1 MTEIPA
7 SSAAIAD
14 LNGLLVAM
22 RPKLHRYCAR
32 MTGSVIDG
40 EDVLQDAL
48 IKAVESFASAGPL
61 HHPEG
66 WLFRIA
72 HNTALDFLRR
82 RSRSQALHS
91 GEEVDMIAD
100 PVNAIASRQ
109 IAGASL
115 RTFMRLPVAQRSSV
129 ILMDVLGC
137 SLREVCDVMDFS
149 LPAVKAA
156 LHRGR
161 AQLRELAAAPD
172 DSPPAKMSQADR
184 DRLGAY
190 VARFNARDFDAIRAM
205 ISEDVRLELVNKS
218 RLNGKA
224 EVSRYFG
231 NYSRITDWHL
241 VPGLLEGRPA
251 ILVFDPNE
259 AGARLKYFMLLQWS
273 ADKVAAIRDFRHAA
287 YVIDGAEY
295 SAEDSV

>member
-1 MTEIPA
+1 
-7 SSAAIAD
+7 
-14 LNGLLVAM
+14 
-22 RPKLHRYCAR
+22 
-32 MTGSVIDG
+32 
-40 EDVLQDAL
+40 
-48 IKAVESFASAGPL
+48 
-61 HHPEG
+61 
-66 WLFRIA
+66 
-72 HNTALDFLRR
+72 
-82 RSRSQALHS
+82 
-91 GEEVDMIAD
+91 MIAD
-100 PVNAIASRQ
+100 PVDAVTSRQ

-137 SLREVCDVMDFS
+137 SLREVCEIMDFS
-149 LPAVKAA
+149 LHAVKAA

-161 AQLRELAAAPD
+161 ARLRELADAPD
-172 DSPPAKMSQADR
+172 DSPPAQMSPADR

-205 ISEDVRLELVNKS
+205 ISEDVRLELVNKL

-251 ILVFDPNE
+251 ILVFDPNQ
-259 AGARLKYFMLLQWS
+259 AGAPPKYFMLLQWS

-287 YVIDGAEY
+287 YIVDGAEY
-295 SAEDSV
+295 SL

>member
-1 MTEIPA
+1 MKRVAEVPA
-7 SSAAIAD
+7 AVGID
-14 LNGLLVAM
+14 GLLAEM
-22 RPKLHRYCAR
+22 RPRLHRYCAR
-32 MTGSVIDG
+32 MVGSVIDG

-48 IKAVESFASAGPL
+48 IKAVESFSSAGPIVN
-61 HHPEG
+61 PGG

-82 RSRSQALHS
+82 RNRQEALRS

-100 PVNAIASRQ
+100 PVDILASREIAS
-109 IAGASL
+109 ASL
-115 RTFMRLPVAQRSSV
+115 RTFLRLPVAQRSSV

-137 SLREVCDVMDFS
+137 SLQEVCEVMDFS

-161 AQLRELAAAPD
+161 TRLRELAEKPD
-172 DSPPAKMSQADR
+172 DLPHPRLSGAER

-205 ISEDVRLELVNKS
+205 IADDVRLDLVNKT
-218 RLNGKA
+218 RMNGKA

-231 NYSRITDWHL
+231 NYSKVGDWHL
-241 VPGLLEGRPA
+241 VPGLVEGRPA
-251 ILVFDPNE
+251 ILVFDPNQPGS
-259 AGARLKYFMLLQWS
+259 APKYFVLLQWS
-273 ADKVAAIRDFRHAA
+273 ADKVATIRDFRHAP
-287 YVIDGAEY
+287 YIIDGAEY
-295 SAEDSV
+295 RV

>member
-1 MTEIPA
+1 MAPDA
-7 SSAAIAD
+7 SASAGLD
-14 LNGLLVAM
+14 GLLAAM
-22 RPKLHRYCAR
+22 RPRLHRYCAR

-48 IKAVESFASAGPL
+48 IKAVEAFASAGPL
-61 HHPEG
+61 QNPQG

-82 RSRSQALHS
+82 RSRQQALQS

-100 PVNAIASRQ
+100 PADTIAAHEFAST
-109 IAGASL
+109 SL

-137 SLREVCDVMDFS
+137 SLREVCDVLDFT

-161 AQLRELAAAPD
+161 AQLREFVGEPD
-172 DSPPAKMSQADR
+172 DLPQPKLSEADR
-184 DRLGAY
+184 DRLGKY
-190 VARFNARDFDAIRAM
+190 VAHFNARDFDAIRAM
-205 ISEDVRLELVNKS
+205 LADDVRLELVGKT
-218 RLNGKA
+218 RMNGKA

-231 NYSRITDWHL
+231 NYSKIGDWHL
-241 VPGLLEGRPA
+241 VPGLVESRPA
-251 ILVFDPNE
+251 ILVFDPSAPG
-259 AGARLKYFMLLQWS
+259 AGPKYFVLLQWS
-273 ADKVAAIRDFRHAA
+273 ADKVATIRDFRHAP
-287 YVIDGAEY
+287 YILDGAEY
-295 SAEDSV
+295 RV

>member
-1 MTEIPA
+1 MKLVPDA
-7 SSAAIAD
+7 SAAAD
-14 LNGLLVAM
+14 IDGLLAGM

-32 MTGSVIDG
+32 MVGSVIDG

-48 IKAVESFASAGPL
+48 IKAVEAFASAGAIAN
-61 HHPEG
+61 PEG
-66 WLFRIA
+66 WLFRIV

-82 RSRSQALHS
+82 RNRQQALQS

-100 PVNAIASRQ
+100 PADAITSRQ
-109 IAGASL
+109 IASASL

-137 SLREVCDVMDFS
+137 SLREVCEVMDFS
-149 LPAVKAA
+149 LAAAKAA

-161 AQLRELAAAPD
+161 AQLRELADEPD
-172 DSPPAKMSQADR
+172 DLLHQKLSEVDR
-184 DRLGAY
+184 DRLDAY
-190 VARFNARDFDAIRAM
+190 VAHFNARDFDAIRAM
-205 ISEDVRLELVNKS
+205 IADDVRLDLVNKT

-231 NYSRITDWHL
+231 NYSKVSDWHL
-241 VPGLLEGRPA
+241 LPGLVEGRPA
-251 ILVFDPNE
+251 ILVFDPDKPGS
-259 AGARLKYFMLLQWS
+259 AMKYFILLQWS
-273 ADKVAAIRDFRHAA
+273 AGKVATIRDFRHAP

-295 SAEDSV
+295 RI